1 MKLEGRALPLVLFLA
16 SACAPSPE
24 ARYDGGSQRPRQE
37 RVVPPTDFEIE
48 QWKEDIK
55 LREWQEW
62 NQRKKDGNSP
72 FHKTEAEPPP
82 GETPAFQF
90 ASAKS
95 EPTSAPK
102 AMQTEPPR
110 IAALADQAYIYKRPA
125 PEGLPLGYVR
135 MGTSVTLLSNEPVEG
150 KNCPRGY
157 YKVAPRG
164 YICLDPRKT
173 TLDLND
179 PYYRALAELAPRE
192 DAVMPYRYAFSNGA
206 PMYSRVPTKA
216 EQEKAERSFGAP
228 GTFVQLAEWSRGH
241 EELISAD
248 ERDRIR
254 PTDPVFAIFTNGQR
268 SVSGNGAY
276 DPAKLVWRVIPN
288 GSMLAYARAF
298 EAEGRTWLVTPDLML
313 VPADRMRPF
322 RRTAFHGVRLGSDVR
337 LPLAWNR
344 KQEPIPRYTRGE
356 NGKMVT
362 AGQTLPPKGYVQ
374 VSERVVV
381 GKKAYLALRNEPGA
395 FVLADHV
402 TVTRTAKKLPRSVK
416 PGEKWIEVKIN
427 PGTLTAYEGDKPIY
441 ATMFSPGKGGA
452 PIPGYDPYVHS
463 MTKTGVF
470 PIEWKDRV
478 AVMSPDKEW
487 PPKML
492 WISEV
497 PNIQYLR
504 APLAM
509 HVAYWHED
517 FGNPK
522 SAECVNVSPEDGHF
536 LFQWTEPALPEGWGG
551 VRPGDG
557 NGKATP
563 VVITAL

>member
-1 MKLEGRALPLVLFLA
+1 MKLEGRALPLVLLLTP
-16 SACAPSPE
+16 ACSPAPEPAYE
-24 ARYDGGSQRPRQE
+24 GKYRHEQE
-37 RVVPPTDFEIE
+37 RMAPPTEREIE

-55 LREWQEW
+55 LEEWQEW
-62 NQRKKDGNSP
+62 NRRKKEGTTP
-72 FHKTEAEPPP
+72 FNKVKAAPAPE
-82 GETPAFQF
+82 GEPAFHF
-90 ASAKS
+90 TSAKTDPKP
-95 EPTSAPK
+95 EPKPTPD
-102 AMQTEPPR
+102 EPPR
-110 IAALADQAYIYKRPA
+110 IGAIADQAYIYKKPA

-135 MGTSVTLLSNEPVEG
+135 MGTSVALLSSEPVEG
-150 KNCPRGY
+150 KKCPRGY

-216 EQEKAERSFGAP
+216 EQEKAERSYGPP

-241 EELISAD
+241 EELISRD
-248 ERDRIR
+248 EKDKIR
-254 PTDPVFAIFTNGQR
+254 ATDPVFSIFAHGKR
-268 SVSGNGAY
+268 SVGGNGAY
-276 DPAKLVWRVIPN
+276 DPSRLVWRVIPN

-322 RRTAFHGVRLGSDVR
+322 RRTTFHGVRLGGDVR

-344 KQEPIPRYTRGE
+344 KHEPIPRFARGE
-356 NGKMVT
+356 DGKMVPS
-362 AGQTLPPKGYVQ
+362 GQTIPPKGYVQ
-374 VSERVVV
+374 VEGRVVA

-395 FVLADHV
+395 FVLAESV
-402 TVTRTAKKLPRSVK
+402 TVTRAPKKLPRSVK
-416 PGEKWIEVKIN
+416 TGEKWIEVKIN
-427 PGTLTAYEGDKPIY
+427 PGTLTAYEGDKPVY
-441 ATMFSPGKGGA
+441 ATLFSPGKGGA

-487 PPKML
+487 PPKKL

-557 NGKATP
+557 NGKSTP

>member
-1 MKLEGRALPLVLFLA
+1 MKLEGHALPLLLFLIP
-16 SACAPSPE
+16 ACSPTPGPTYE
-24 ARYDGGSQRPRQE
+24 GKYRHEQE
-37 RVVPPTDFEIE
+37 RVVPPTDLEIE

-55 LREWQEW
+55 LQEWQDW
-62 NQRKKDGNSP
+62 NRRKKEGNIP
-72 FHKTEAEPPP
+72 FPEAKAEPLPE
-82 GETPAFQF
+82 GDTAFHF

-95 EPTSAPK
+95 NEPDSK
-102 AMQTEPPR
+102 AQPAIERPR
-110 IAALADQAYIYKRPA
+110 IGALADQAYIYKRPA

-135 MGTSVTLLSNEPVEG
+135 MGTSVALLSSEPVEG

-164 YICLDPRKT
+164 YICLDPRRT
-173 TLDLND
+173 TLDIQD

-241 EELISAD
+241 EELISAG
-248 ERDRIR
+248 ENDRIR
-254 PTDPVFAIFTNGQR
+254 ATDPVFSIFANGKR
-268 SVSGNGAY
+268 SVGGNGAY
-276 DPAKLVWRVIPN
+276 DPQKLVWRVIPN

-322 RRTAFHGVRLGSDVR
+322 RRTAFHGVHLGNDLR

-344 KQEPIPRYTRGE
+344 KHEAIQRFTRDAD
-356 NGKMVT
+356 GKMV
-362 AGQTLPPKGYVQ
+362 ASGQTIAPKGHVQ
-374 VSERVVV
+374 VEGRVVV
-381 GKKAYLALRNEPGA
+381 GKKAYLALRNEPSA
-395 FVLADHV
+395 FVLADDV
-402 TVTRTAKKLPRSVK
+402 TVTRAAKKLPRSVK

-427 PGTLTAYEGDKPIY
+427 PGTLTAYEGDKPVY

-522 SAECVNVSPEDGHF
+522 SAECVNISPEDGHF

-557 NGKATP
+557 NGKATQ